1 MGAGASVPPADEFQ
15 TMLDTAW
22 TDEATRATLIERL
35 KTAQQFVGKKK
46 REGSVGKVPFPL
58 DTPKL
63 DELWKAVDYNGNN
76 FLSLAEIDKCIV
88 ESYPEF
94 DNKPAIMRAYH
105 ACDRNKNGFISKS
118 EFKNFWGYLE
128 YFTELWEKFEG
139 VDEDGD
145 RRITLDEMVSFS
157 KEIFGREISPETA
170 TTLFVEMD
178 RNNGGMVLFYEFAAH
193 MAVLHKKNFE
203 VGKLPFE

>member
-22 TDEATRATLIERL
+22 ADDEQRATLIERL
-35 KTAQQFVGKKK
+35 KTAQKFVGKKK
-46 REGSVGKVPFPL
+46 RENSVGKVPAL
-58 DTPKL
+58 EAAKL
-63 DELWKAVDYNGNN
+63 DEMWAVVDYNGNN

-88 ESYPEF
+88 ESYPEY

-105 ACDRNKNGFISKS
+105 ACDRNRNGFISRR
-118 EFKNFWGYLE
+118 EFTNFWGYLQ

-139 VDEDGD
+139 VDDDGD
-145 RRITLDEMVSFS
+145 RRITLDEMIQFS
-157 KEIFGREISPETA
+157 KDIFGRELSPETA